1 MLLHRDDTQNFS
13 LIIKEFIYVKNII
26 IISAIIFLCS
36 NIAFS
41 QKGYGSDL
49 SATVAIPTGPSS
61 EFSNTGYGVIGG
73 FYYEYASN
81 WRIGL
86 TMGFIRFGA
95 NSTELNNYFQ
105 TRLPSGTEGTID
117 IDGSVSTIPILL
129 SCKYVI
135 PSSAS
140 TKFYGI
146 IEGGLYTYWTQTKGK
161 VVYTLLDPGEV
172 PFDKSEF
179 SSEIGWDLGFGAL
192 FSVSQDISIDASVR
206 YHFVRNE
213 GTIKIKYDENYTSPE
228 ESVGSSHFINVGI
241 GANWN
246 FDL

>member
-1 MLLHRDDTQNFS
+1 MKYIF
-13 LIIKEFIYVKNII
+13 II
-26 IISAIIFLCS
+26 AIILLLLS
-36 NIAFS
+36 NNSFS
-41 QKGYGSDL
+41 QKSYGSDL

-61 EFSNTGYGVIGG
+61 EFFKTGYGVIGG
-73 FYYEYASN
+73 FYYEYDSN
-81 WRIGL
+81 WRVGL
-86 TMGFIRFGA
+86 TLGFIRFGA

-105 TRLPSGTEGTID
+105 TRLPVGTSGTVD
-117 IDGSVSTIPILL
+117 ISGSVSTIPILL

-135 PSSAS
+135 PSGAS

-146 IEGGLYTYWTQTKGK
+146 IEGGLYTYWTKAEGK
-161 VVYTLLDPGEV
+161 IIYTAPDPGEV
-172 PFDKSEF
+172 PLDKSEF

-192 FSVSQDISIDASVR
+192 FSVSENVSIDANVR

-213 GTIKIKYDENYTSPE
+213 GTIKVNYDSQGYYDEET
-228 ESVGSSHFINVGI
+228 VGSSHFVNIGI

>member
-1 MLLHRDDTQNFS
+1 M
-13 LIIKEFIYVKNII
+13 KNIFII
-26 IISAIIFLCS
+26 IIILLLFANNS
-36 NIAFS
+36 FS
-41 QKGYGSDL
+41 QKSYGSEL

-61 EFSNTGYGVIGG
+61 EYFNTGYGAIGG
-73 FYYEYASN
+73 FYYEYESS

-86 TMGFIRFGA
+86 TLGFIRFGA

-105 TRLPSGTEGTID
+105 TRLPVGTEGTLD

-135 PSSAS
+135 PSGAS

-146 IEGGLYTYWTQTKGK
+146 IEGGLYTYWTKTKGK
-161 VVYTLLDPGEV
+161 VVYTLPDAGEV

-192 FSVSQDISIDASVR
+192 FSVGEDISIDASVR

-213 GTIKIKYDENYTSPE
+213 GTIDVDYDNQGNYQD
-228 ESVGSSHFINVGI
+228 ESVGSSHFFNIGI

>member
-1 MLLHRDDTQNFS
+1 MKKLLFLLLS
-13 LIIKEFIYVKNII
+13 ALLIPNLSY
-26 IISAIIFLCS
+26 
-36 NIAFS
+36 S
-41 QKGYGSDL
+41 QKAYGSEL

-61 EFSNTGYGVIGG
+61 NYYNTGYGAIGG
-73 FYYEYASN
+73 FYYDMESN

-86 TMGFIRFGA
+86 TLGFIRFGA
-95 NSTELNNYFQ
+95 NNTELNNYFQ
-105 TRLPSGTEGTID
+105 TRLPAGTEGTIE

-129 SCKYVI
+129 SCKYII
-135 PSSAS
+135 PSGAS

-146 IEGGLYTYWTQTKGK
+146 IEGGLYTYWTKTKGK
-161 VVYTLLDPGEV
+161 VVYTAPDAGEV

-192 FSVSQDISIDASVR
+192 FSVSEEVSIDASVR

-213 GTIKIKYDENYTSPE
+213 GTIKVNYDNQGNYKD
-228 ESVGSSHFINVGI
+228 ESVGSSHFLNIGV

-246 FDL
+246 FNL

>member
-1 MLLHRDDTQNFS
+1 M
-13 LIIKEFIYVKNII
+13 KNIFI
-26 IISAIIFLCS
+26 IAIILLLLS
-36 NIAFS
+36 NNSFS
-41 QKGYGSDL
+41 QKSYGSDL

-61 EFSNTGYGVIGG
+61 EFFKTGYGVIGG
-73 FYYEYASN
+73 FYYEYDSN
-81 WRIGL
+81 WRVGL
-86 TMGFIRFGA
+86 TLGFIRFGA

-105 TRLPSGTEGTID
+105 TRLPVGTSGTVD
-117 IDGSVSTIPILL
+117 ITGSVSTIPILL

-135 PSSAS
+135 PSGAS

-146 IEGGLYTYWTQTKGK
+146 IEGGLYTYWTKAEGK
-161 VVYTLLDPGEV
+161 IIYTAPDPGEV

-192 FSVSQDISIDASVR
+192 FSVSENVSIDANVR

-213 GTIKIKYDENYTSPE
+213 GTIKVNYDSQGYYDEET
-228 ESVGSSHFINVGI
+228 VGSSHFVNIGI

>member
-1 MLLHRDDTQNFS
+1 M
-13 LIIKEFIYVKNII
+13 KNIFI
-26 IISAIIFLCS
+26 IAIILLLLS
-36 NIAFS
+36 NNSFS
-41 QKGYGSDL
+41 QKSYGSDL

-61 EFSNTGYGVIGG
+61 EFFKTGYGVIGG
-73 FYYEYASN
+73 FYYEYDSN
-81 WRIGL
+81 WRVGL
-86 TMGFIRFGA
+86 TLGFIRFGA

-105 TRLPSGTEGTID
+105 TRLPVGTSGTVD
-117 IDGSVSTIPILL
+117 ITGSVSTIPILL

-135 PSSAS
+135 PSGAS

-146 IEGGLYTYWTQTKGK
+146 IEGGLYTYWTKAEGK
-161 VVYTLLDPGEV
+161 IIYTAPDPGEV
-172 PFDKSEF
+172 PLDKSEF

-192 FSVSQDISIDASVR
+192 FSVSENVSIDANVR

-213 GTIKIKYDENYTSPE
+213 GTIKVNYDSQGYYDEET
-228 ESVGSSHFINVGI
+228 VGSSHFVNIGI

>member
-1 MLLHRDDTQNFS
+1 M
-13 LIIKEFIYVKNII
+13 KNIFI
-26 IISAIIFLCS
+26 IAIILLLFVNNS
-36 NIAFS
+36 FS
-41 QKGYGSDL
+41 QKSYGSEL

-61 EFSNTGYGVIGG
+61 EYFKTGYGAIGG
-73 FYYEYASN
+73 FYYEYESS

-86 TMGFIRFGA
+86 TLGFIRFGA

-105 TRLPSGTEGTID
+105 TRLPVGTEGTLD

-135 PSSAS
+135 PSGAS

-146 IEGGLYTYWTQTKGK
+146 IEGGLYTYWTQTKGNII
-161 VVYTLLDPGEV
+161 YTNSPNEPL

-192 FSVSQDISIDASVR
+192 FSVGEDVSIDASVR

-213 GTIKIKYDENYTSPE
+213 GTIDVDYDNQGNYQD
-228 ESVGSSHFINVGI
+228 ESVGSSHFLNIGI

>member
-1 MLLHRDDTQNFS
+1 M
-13 LIIKEFIYVKNII
+13 KNIFI
-26 IISAIIFLCS
+26 IVIILLLFS
-36 NIAFS
+36 NNAFS
-41 QKGYGSDL
+41 QKSYGSDL

-61 EFSNTGYGVIGG
+61 EYFKTGYGAIGG
-73 FYYEYASN
+73 FYYEYESS

-86 TMGFIRFGA
+86 TLGFIRFGA

-105 TRLPSGTEGTID
+105 TRLPAGTEGTLD

-135 PSSAS
+135 PSGAS

-161 VVYTLLDPGEV
+161 VVYTLPDAGEI

-192 FSVSQDISIDASVR
+192 FSVGEDVSIDASVR

-213 GTIKIKYDENYTSPE
+213 GTIDVDYDSQGNYQD
-228 ESVGSSHFINVGI
+228 ESVGSSHFFNIGI

>member
-1 MLLHRDDTQNFS
+1 M
-13 LIIKEFIYVKNII
+13 KNIFILVI
-26 IISAIIFLCS
+26 ILMLFST
-36 NIAFS
+36 NTFS
-41 QKGYGSDL
+41 QKSYGSDL

-61 EFSNTGYGVIGG
+61 EFAKTGYGVIGG

-86 TMGFIRFGA
+86 TLGFIRFGV

-105 TRLPSGTEGTID
+105 TRLPAGTEGSID
-117 IDGSVSTIPILL
+117 ITGSVSTIPILI

-146 IEGGLYTYWTQTKGK
+146 IEGGLYTYWTKTEGK
-161 VVYTLLDPGEV
+161 VVYTLPDPGEV

-179 SSEIGWDLGFGAL
+179 SSEIGLDLGFGAL
-192 FSVSQDISIDASVR
+192 FSVSEDISIDTNFR

-213 GTIKIKYDENYTSPE
+213 GTIKIKYDNNPYDDYGGEEAVGTSNFL
-228 ESVGSSHFINVGI
+228 SIGI

>member
-1 MLLHRDDTQNFS
+1 M
-13 LIIKEFIYVKNII
+13 KNIFI
-26 IISAIIFLCS
+26 IAIILLLLS
-36 NIAFS
+36 NNSFS
-41 QKGYGSDL
+41 QKSYGSDL

-61 EFSNTGYGVIGG
+61 EFFKTGYGVIGG
-73 FYYEYASN
+73 FYYEYDSN
-81 WRIGL
+81 WRVGL
-86 TMGFIRFGA
+86 TLGFIRFGA

-105 TRLPSGTEGTID
+105 TRLPVGTSGTVD
-117 IDGSVSTIPILL
+117 ITGSVSTIPILL

-135 PSSAS
+135 PSGAS

-146 IEGGLYTYWTQTKGK
+146 IEGGLYTYWTKAEGK
-161 VVYTLLDPGEV
+161 IIYTAPDPGEV

-192 FSVSQDISIDASVR
+192 FSVSENVSIDANVR

-213 GTIKIKYDENYTSPE
+213 GTIKVNYDSQGYYDE
-228 ESVGSSHFINVGI
+228 ESVGSSHFVNIGI

>member
-1 MLLHRDDTQNFS
+1 M
-13 LIIKEFIYVKNII
+13 KNIFI
-26 IISAIIFLCS
+26 IAIILLLLS
-36 NIAFS
+36 NNSFS
-41 QKGYGSDL
+41 QKSYGSDL

-61 EFSNTGYGVIGG
+61 EFFKTGYGVIGG
-73 FYYEYASN
+73 FYYEYDSN
-81 WRIGL
+81 WRVGL
-86 TMGFIRFGA
+86 TLGFIRFGA

-105 TRLPSGTEGTID
+105 TRLPVGTSGTVD
-117 IDGSVSTIPILL
+117 ISGSVSTIPILL

-135 PSSAS
+135 PSGAS

-146 IEGGLYTYWTQTKGK
+146 IEGGLYTYWTKAEGK
-161 VVYTLLDPGEV
+161 IIYTAPDPGEV
-172 PFDKSEF
+172 PLDKSEF

-192 FSVSQDISIDASVR
+192 FSVSENVSIDANVR

-213 GTIKIKYDENYTSPE
+213 GTIKVNYDSQGYYDEET
-228 ESVGSSHFINVGI
+228 VGSSHFVNIGI

>member
-1 MLLHRDDTQNFS
+1 MKILLFLS
-13 LIIKEFIYVKNII
+13 LTILLIPNLSY
-26 IISAIIFLCS
+26 
-36 NIAFS
+36 S
-41 QKGYGSDL
+41 QKAYGSEL

-61 EFSNTGYGVIGG
+61 EYFNTGYGAIGG
-73 FYYEYASN
+73 FYYDMESN

-86 TMGFIRFGA
+86 TLGFIRFGA

-105 TRLPSGTEGTID
+105 TRLPAGTEGTIE
-117 IDGSVSTIPILL
+117 IDGSVSTITILL

-135 PSSAS
+135 PSGAS

-146 IEGGLYTYWTQTKGK
+146 IEGGLYTYWTKTKGK
-161 VVYTLLDPGEV
+161 VVYTSPDAGEV

-192 FSVSQDISIDASVR
+192 FSVSEDVSIDASVR
-206 YHFVRNE
+206 YYFVRNE
-213 GTIKIKYDENYTSPE
+213 GTIKVNYDNQGNYRD
-228 ESVGSSHFINVGI
+228 ESVGSSHFLNIGV

-246 FDL
+246 FNL

>member
-1 MLLHRDDTQNFS
+1 M
-13 LIIKEFIYVKNII
+13 KNIFI
-26 IISAIIFLCS
+26 IAIILLLLS
-36 NIAFS
+36 NNSFS
-41 QKGYGSDL
+41 QKSYGSDL

-61 EFSNTGYGVIGG
+61 EFFKTGYGVIGG
-73 FYYEYASN
+73 FYYEYDSN
-81 WRIGL
+81 WRVGL
-86 TMGFIRFGA
+86 TLGFIRFGA

-105 TRLPSGTEGTID
+105 TRLPVGTSGTVD
-117 IDGSVSTIPILL
+117 ISGSVSTIPILL

-135 PSSAS
+135 PSGAS

-146 IEGGLYTYWTQTKGK
+146 IEGGLYTYWTKAEGK
-161 VVYTLLDPGEV
+161 IIYTAPDPGEV

-192 FSVSQDISIDASVR
+192 FSVSENVSIDANVR

-213 GTIKIKYDENYTSPE
+213 GTIKVNYDSQGYYDEET
-228 ESVGSSHFINVGI
+228 VGSSHFVNIGI

>member
-1 MLLHRDDTQNFS
+1 MKSIF
-13 LIIKEFIYVKNII
+13 II
-26 IISAIIFLCS
+26 AIILVLFS
-36 NIAFS
+36 NNSFS
-41 QKGYGSDL
+41 QKSYGSDL

-61 EFSNTGYGVIGG
+61 EYFKTGYGAIGG
-73 FYYEYASN
+73 FYYEYDSN

-86 TMGFIRFGA
+86 TLGFIRFGT

-105 TRLPSGTEGTID
+105 TRLPEGTEGNLD
-117 IDGSVSTIPILL
+117 ISGSVSTIPILL

-135 PSSAS
+135 PSGAS
-140 TKFYGI
+140 TKFYAI
-146 IEGGLYTYWTQTKGK
+146 IEGGLYTYWTKTNGK
-161 VVYTLLDPGEV
+161 VVYTSPDPGEV

-192 FSVSQDISIDASVR
+192 FSVSENVSIDANVR

-213 GTIKIKYDENYTSPE
+213 GTIDVDYDSQGNYQD
-228 ESVGSSHFINVGI
+228 ESVGSSHFLNIGI

>member
-1 MLLHRDDTQNFS
+1 M
-13 LIIKEFIYVKNII
+13 KNIFI
-26 IISAIIFLCS
+26 IAIILLLFS
-36 NIAFS
+36 DNAFS
-41 QKGYGSDL
+41 QKSYGSDL

-61 EFSNTGYGVIGG
+61 EFFKTGYGVIGG
-73 FYYEYASN
+73 FYYEYDSN
-81 WRIGL
+81 WRVGL
-86 TMGFIRFGA
+86 TLGFIRFGA

-105 TRLPSGTEGTID
+105 TRLPVGTSGTVD
-117 IDGSVSTIPILL
+117 ITGSVSTIPILL

-135 PSSAS
+135 PSGAS

-146 IEGGLYTYWTQTKGK
+146 IEGGLYTYWTKAEGK
-161 VVYTLLDPGEV
+161 IIYTAPDPGEV
-172 PFDKSEF
+172 PLDKSEF

-192 FSVSQDISIDASVR
+192 FSVSENVSIDANVR

-213 GTIKIKYDENYTSPE
+213 GTIKVNYDSQGYYDEET
-228 ESVGSSHFINVGI
+228 VGSSHFVNIGI

>member
-1 MLLHRDDTQNFS
+1 M
-13 LIIKEFIYVKNII
+13 KNIFI
-26 IISAIIFLCS
+26 IAIILLLLS
-36 NIAFS
+36 NNSFS
-41 QKGYGSDL
+41 QKSYGSDL

-61 EFSNTGYGVIGG
+61 EFFKTGYGVIGG
-73 FYYEYASN
+73 FYYEYDSN
-81 WRIGL
+81 WRVGL
-86 TMGFIRFGA
+86 TLGFIRFGA

-105 TRLPSGTEGTID
+105 TRLPVGTSGTVD
-117 IDGSVSTIPILL
+117 ISGSVSTIPILL

-135 PSSAS
+135 PSGAS

-146 IEGGLYTYWTQTKGK
+146 IEGGLYTYWTKAEGK
-161 VVYTLLDPGEV
+161 IIYTAPDPGEV

-192 FSVSQDISIDASVR
+192 FSVSENVSIDANVR

-213 GTIKIKYDENYTSPE
+213 GTIKVNYDSQGYYDE
-228 ESVGSSHFINVGI
+228 ESVGSSHFVNIGI

>member
-1 MLLHRDDTQNFS
+1 MKS
-13 LIIKEFIYVKNII
+13 ILIILVIM
-26 IISAIIFLCS
+26 FLFS

-49 SATVAIPTGPSS
+49 SAAVAIPTGPSS
-61 EFSNTGYGVIGG
+61 EYSNTGYGVIGG
-73 FYYEYASN
+73 FYYEYSSN

-86 TMGFIRFGA
+86 TLGFIRFGA
-95 NSTELNNYFQ
+95 SSTELNNYFQ
-105 TRLPSGTEGTID
+105 TRLPSGTKGSLD

-146 IEGGLYTYWTQTKGK
+146 IEGGLYTYWVKTKGN
-161 VVYTLLDPGEV
+161 VVYTLPDPGEI
-172 PFDKSEF
+172 PFDQSQF
-179 SSEIGWDLGFGAL
+179 SSEIGFDLGFGAL

-213 GTIKIKYDENYTSPE
+213 GTIKVNYDNQGNYKD
-228 ESVGSSHFINVGI
+228 ESVGSSHFLNIGV

-246 FDL
+246 FNL

>member
-1 MLLHRDDTQNFS
+1 M
-13 LIIKEFIYVKNII
+13 KNIFI
-26 IISAIIFLCS
+26 IAIILLLFS
-36 NIAFS
+36 DNAFS
-41 QKGYGSDL
+41 QKSYGSDL

-61 EFSNTGYGVIGG
+61 EFFKTGYGVIGG
-73 FYYEYASN
+73 FYYEYDSN
-81 WRIGL
+81 WRVGL
-86 TMGFIRFGA
+86 TLGFIRFGA

-105 TRLPSGTEGTID
+105 TRLPVGTSGTVD
-117 IDGSVSTIPILL
+117 ITGSVSTIPILL

-135 PSSAS
+135 PSGAS

-146 IEGGLYTYWTQTKGK
+146 IEGGLYTYWTKAEGEII
-161 VVYTLLDPGEV
+161 YTAPDPGEV

-192 FSVSQDISIDASVR
+192 FSVSENVSIDANVR

-213 GTIKIKYDENYTSPE
+213 GTIKVNYDSQGYYDEET
-228 ESVGSSHFINVGI
+228 VGSSHFVNIGI

>member
-1 MLLHRDDTQNFS
+1 MKNVF
-13 LIIKEFIYVKNII
+13 II
-26 IISAIIFLCS
+26 AIILLLSAS
-36 NIAFS
+36 NSFS
-41 QKGYGSDL
+41 QKSYGSEL

-61 EFSNTGYGVIGG
+61 EYFNTGYGAIGG
-73 FYYEYASN
+73 FYYEYESS

-86 TMGFIRFGA
+86 TLGFIRFGA

-105 TRLPSGTEGTID
+105 TRLPVGTQGTLD

-135 PSSAS
+135 PSEAS
-140 TKFYGI
+140 TKFYCI

-161 VVYTLLDPGEV
+161 VVYTSPDAGEV

-192 FSVSQDISIDASVR
+192 FSVGEDVSIDASVR

-213 GTIKIKYDENYTSPE
+213 GTIDVDYDNQGNYQD
-228 ESVGSSHFINVGI
+228 ESVGSSHFFNIAI

-246 FDL
+246 FNL

>member
-1 MLLHRDDTQNFS
+1 M
-13 LIIKEFIYVKNII
+13 KNIFI
-26 IISAIIFLCS
+26 IAIILLLLS
-36 NIAFS
+36 NNSFS
-41 QKGYGSDL
+41 QKSYGSDL

-61 EFSNTGYGVIGG
+61 EFFKTGYGVIGG
-73 FYYEYASN
+73 FYYEYDSN
-81 WRIGL
+81 WRVGL
-86 TMGFIRFGA
+86 TLGFIRFGA

-105 TRLPSGTEGTID
+105 TRLPVGTSGTVD
-117 IDGSVSTIPILL
+117 ITGSVSTIPILL

-135 PSSAS
+135 PSGAS

-146 IEGGLYTYWTQTKGK
+146 IEGGLYTYWTKAEGK
-161 VVYTLLDPGEV
+161 IIYTAPDPGEV

-192 FSVSQDISIDASVR
+192 FSVSENVSIDANVR

-213 GTIKIKYDENYTSPE
+213 GTIKVNYDSQGFYDE
-228 ESVGSSHFINVGI
+228 ESVGSTHFVNIGI